1 MTAASNVDLLIRGGN
16 VVSVDPAI
24 GTLVDADVLVRGG
37 RIAEVG
43 RGLGGRAGARDAEV
57 VDASRMI
64 VMPGL
69 VETHWHMW
77 SSLGRNFVTDDFEY
91 FPAKWAT
98 SGLYEP
104 EDFYRSVALGLAE
117 ALNAGITTVHNW
129 SHNTRTPE
137 HADAELSAHRDIPAR
152 ARYAYGHID
161 FLDVDTPLDFTDI
174 DRVRRAWFEDEG
186 AFAGRVHLGVNLR
199 GPDLA
204 SMAVFDAE
212 MAAAMARRLPVAIHT
227 VQGASTAVDAT
238 ELERKGYLGPAFLI
252 AHFLAATADDR
263 AALAR
268 TGTPLSY
275 AVHSELRLGDAGD
288 PRAALLSFLA
298 AGVDVSFSIDATSL
312 APVDLFQAMNLAWN
326 MGIPWE
332 GTATASLPALTFRRV
347 LEIGTLAGARA
358 LGLGDEVGSL
368 TPGKAA
374 DILLIRADDL
384 NVGPLA
390 AVEFG
395 DRADGDARQRRFGTR
410 RWAVREARRPA
421 CRHRRRGTRARRD
434 RVGGADPPER
444 RRAAGPAEP
453 RGGHVTDYDA
463 SVVREGS

>member
-1 MTAASNVDLLIRGGN
+1 VAPNADLLIRGGT

-24 GTLVDADVLVRGG
+24 GTLNDADVLVRDG

-43 RGLGGRAGARDAEV
+43 RGLGGGIRDTETI
-57 VDASRMI
+57 DASRMI

-77 SSLGRNFVTDDFEY
+77 SSLGRNFVTEDFEY

-98 SGLYEP
+98 SALYEP
-104 EDFYRSVALGLAE
+104 DDFYRSVALGLAE

-174 DRVRRAWFEDEG
+174 DRVRSEWFEADASFIE
-186 AFAGRVHLGVNLR
+186 RVHLGVNLR
-199 GPDLA
+199 GPDLG
-204 SMAVFDAE
+204 SMAAFDTE
-212 MAAAMARRLPVAIHT
+212 MAEVKARRLPVAIHT
-227 VQGASTAVDAT
+227 VQGASTAVDTT
-238 ELERKGYLGPAFLI
+238 ELERKGYLGPDFLI
-252 AHFLAATADDR
+252 AHFLAARPEDR
-263 AALAR
+263 AAMAR

-288 PRAALLSFLA
+288 ARAALLSFLA
-298 AGVDVSFSIDATSL
+298 DGVDVSFSIDATSI
-312 APVDLFQAMNLAWN
+312 APVDLFQAMNVAWN

-332 GTATASLPALTFRRV
+332 GTATSSLPALTFRRV
-347 LEIGTLAGARA
+347 LEMGTIAGARA
-358 LGLGDEVGSL
+358 LGLGDQVGSL
-368 TPGKAA
+368 TAGKAA

-390 AVEFG
+390 AVESAIVRAVTPANVDSVLVGGRFVKRG
-395 DRADGDARQRRFGTR
+395 GELVGIEAAALMQAASESADRI
-410 RWAVREARRPA
+410 
-421 CRHRRRGTRARRD
+421 RARA
-434 RVGGADPPER
+434 GGRLAQPNLVE
-444 RRAAGPAEP
+444 AG
-453 RGGHVTDYDA
+453 
-463 SVVREGS
+463 

>member
-1 MTAASNVDLLIRGGN
+1 MIPNVDLLIRGGT
-16 VVSVDPAI
+16 VVSVDPGI
-24 GTLVDADVLVRGG
+24 GTLIGADVLVRDG

-43 RGLGGRAGARDAEV
+43 RGLGGGDRDAEV

-77 SSLGRNFVTDDFEY
+77 SSLGRNFIAEDFEY

-98 SGLYEP
+98 ASLYEP

-161 FLDVDTPLDFTDI
+161 GLDGAVPLDFTDI
-174 DRVRRAWFEDEG
+174 DRVRREWFEGDG
-186 AFAGRVHLGVNLR
+186 AFTGRVHLGVNLR
-199 GPDLA
+199 GPDLG
-204 SMAVFDAE
+204 SMDAFDQE
-212 MAAAMARRLPVAIHT
+212 MTEAKARELPAAIHT

-238 ELERKGYLGPAFLI
+238 ELERKGYLGPELLI
-252 AHFLAATADDR
+252 AHFLAATAADR

-288 PRAALLSFLA
+288 PRAALLAFLA

-312 APVDLFQAMNLAWN
+312 APIDLFQAMNVAWN

-332 GTATASLPALTFRRV
+332 GTATASLTALTFRRV

-358 LGLGDEVGSL
+358 LGLGVEVGSL

-390 AVEFG
+390 AVES
-395 DRADGDARQRRFGTR
+395 AI
-410 RWAVREARRPA
+410 VRTVTPA
-421 CRHRRRGTRARRD
+421 NVD
-434 RVGGADPPER
+434 SVLVGGR
-444 RRAAGPAEP
+444 FVK
-453 RGGHVTDYDA
+453 RGGELVGIDAPALMRDATDSA
-463 SVVREGS
+463 ERIRRKAGGRLAQPNLVEAE

>member
-1 MTAASNVDLLIRGGN
+1 MAPNVDLVIRGGT

-24 GTLVDADVLVRGG
+24 GTLNEADVLVRDG

-43 RGLGGRAGARDAEV
+43 RGLGGGAGARDAEV

-77 SSLGRNFVTDDFEY
+77 SSLGRNFVTEDFEY

-98 SGLYEP
+98 SALYEP

-161 FLDVDTPLDFTDI
+161 GLDVNRPLDFTDI
-174 DRVRRAWFEDEG
+174 DRVRREWFEGDG
-186 AFAGRVHLGVNLR
+186 ALGGRVHLGVNLR
-199 GPDLA
+199 GPDLG
-204 SMAVFDAE
+204 SMDAFDAE
-212 MAAAMARRLPVAIHT
+212 MADAKQRRLPVAIHT
-227 VQGASTAVDAT
+227 VQGASTAVEAT
-238 ELERKGYLGPAFLI
+238 DLERRGYLGPEFLI

-263 AALAR
+263 VALAR

-275 AVHSELRLGDAGD
+275 ALHSELRLGDAGD

-312 APVDLFQAMNLAWN
+312 APIDLFQAMNVAWN

-332 GTATASLPALTFRRV
+332 GTATASVPALTFRRV

-358 LGLGDEVGSL
+358 LGLGDAVGSL

-390 AVEFG
+390 AVESAIVRTVTPANVDSVLVAG
-395 DRADGDARQRRFGTR
+395 RF
-410 RWAVREARRPA
+410 VK
-421 CRHRRRGTRARRD
+421 
-434 RVGGADPPER
+434 
-444 RRAAGPAEP
+444 
-453 RGGHVTDYDA
+453 RGGELVGIDA
-463 SVVREGS
+463 AARMRDATESAERIRRKAGGRLAQPNLVEAE